1 MLIAGTKKPVIYTQ
15 NGSTQNA
22 KVMKKPPIIIS
33 ANILRRET
41 TGSTTPNL
49 PIKENLMQEHIIELS
64 ERYAL
69 KLNENQVYILYKIE
83 LNENGTY
90 QRNGGAVCKDLPS
103 LLDKLIYCE
112 LMNEK
117 VETLE
122 DMRNVLHAIH
132 SEVTRIAEN
141 QATYAQA

>member
-22 KVMKKPPIIIS
+22 KAMKNPPIIIS
-33 ANILRRET
+33 ANILRLET

-49 PIKENLMQEHIIELS
+49 PIKENLMQEHIIDLS

-69 KLNENQVYILYKIE
+69 KLNENHVYILYKIE

-90 QRNGGAVCKDLPS
+90 QRKGGAVCKDLPS

-132 SEVTRIAEN
+132 SEVTRIAEI

>member
-1 MLIAGTKKPVIYTQ
+1 
-15 NGSTQNA
+15 
-22 KVMKKPPIIIS
+22 MKKPQIIIS
-33 ANILRRET
+33 ANILRLET

-69 KLNENQVYILYKIE
+69 KLNENHVYILYKIE

-90 QRNGGAVCKDLPS
+90 QRKGGAVCKDLPS

-132 SEVTRIAEN
+132 SEVTRIAEI

>member
-1 MLIAGTKKPVIYTQ
+1 MQ

-22 KVMKKPPIIIS
+22 KAMKTPPIIIS
-33 ANILRRET
+33 VNILRRET

-49 PIKENLMQEHIIELS
+49 LIKENLMQEHIIDLS

-69 KLNENQVYILYKIE
+69 KLNENHVYILYKIE

-90 QRNGGAVCKDLPS
+90 QRKGGAVCKDLPS

-132 SEVTRIAEN
+132 SEVTRIAEI

>member
-1 MLIAGTKKPVIYTQ
+1 
-15 NGSTQNA
+15 
-22 KVMKKPPIIIS
+22 
-33 ANILRRET
+33 
-41 TGSTTPNL
+41 
-49 PIKENLMQEHIIELS
+49 MQEHIIDLS
-64 ERYAL
+64 ERCAL
-69 KLNENQVYILYKIE
+69 KLNENHVYILYKIE

-90 QRNGGAVCKDLPS
+90 QRKGGAVCKDLPS
-103 LLDKLIYCE
+103 LVDKLIYCE

-132 SEVTRIAEN
+132 SEVTRIAEI

>member
-22 KVMKKPPIIIS
+22 KAMKKPPIIIS

-49 PIKENLMQEHIIELS
+49 LIKENLMQEHIIDLS

-69 KLNENQVYILYKIE
+69 KLNEKPRLYPVQ
-83 LNENGTY
+83 N
-90 QRNGGAVCKDLPS
+90 
-103 LLDKLIYCE
+103 
-112 LMNEK
+112 
-117 VETLE
+117 
-122 DMRNVLHAIH
+122 
-132 SEVTRIAEN
+132 
-141 QATYAQA
+141 

>member
-1 MLIAGTKKPVIYTQ
+1 
-15 NGSTQNA
+15 
-22 KVMKKPPIIIS
+22 
-33 ANILRRET
+33 
-41 TGSTTPNL
+41 
-49 PIKENLMQEHIIELS
+49 MQEHIIDLS

-69 KLNENQVYILYKIE
+69 KLNENHVYILYKIE
-83 LNENGTY
+83 LNENGIY
-90 QRNGGAVCKDLPS
+90 QRKGGEVCKDLPS

-132 SEVTRIAEN
+132 SEVTRIAEI

>member
-1 MLIAGTKKPVIYTQ
+1 MLIAGTKKLVIYMQ
-15 NGSTQNA
+15 NGSTQNV

-41 TGSTTPNL
+41 TGSTTQNL
-49 PIKENLMQEHIIELS
+49 PIKENIMQEHIIELS

-69 KLNENQVYILYKIE
+69 KLNENHVYILYKIE

-90 QRNGGAVCKDLPS
+90 QRKGGAVCKDLPS

-132 SEVTRIAEN
+132 SEVTRIAEI

>member
-22 KVMKKPPIIIS
+22 KVMKKQPIIIS
-33 ANILRRET
+33 ANILRLET

-49 PIKENLMQEHIIELS
+49 PIKENLMQEHIIDLS

-69 KLNENQVYILYKIE
+69 KLNENHVYILYKIE

-90 QRNGGAVCKDLPS
+90 QRKGGEVCKDLPS
-103 LLDKLIYCE
+103 LVDKLIYCE

-132 SEVTRIAEN
+132 SEVTRIAEI

>member
-1 MLIAGTKKPVIYTQ
+1 MQ

-22 KVMKKPPIIIS
+22 KAMKKPPIIIS
-33 ANILRRET
+33 VNILRRET

-49 PIKENLMQEHIIELS
+49 LIKENLMQEHIIDLS

-69 KLNENQVYILYKIE
+69 KLNENHVYILYKIE

-90 QRNGGAVCKDLPS
+90 QRKGGAVCKDLPS

-132 SEVTRIAEN
+132 SEVTRIAEI

>member
-22 KVMKKPPIIIS
+22 KVMKKQPIIIS

-49 PIKENLMQEHIIELS
+49 LIKENLMQEHIIDLS

-69 KLNENQVYILYKIE
+69 KLNENHVYILYKIE

-90 QRNGGAVCKDLPS
+90 QRKGAAVCKDLPS

>member
-1 MLIAGTKKPVIYTQ
+1 
-15 NGSTQNA
+15 
-22 KVMKKPPIIIS
+22 
-33 ANILRRET
+33 
-41 TGSTTPNL
+41 
-49 PIKENLMQEHIIELS
+49 MQEHIIDLS

-69 KLNENQVYILYKIE
+69 KLNENHVYILYKIE

-90 QRNGGAVCKDLPS
+90 QRKGGAVCKDLPS

-122 DMRNVLHAIH
+122 DMRNVLYAIH
-132 SEVTRIAEN
+132 SEVTRIAEI